1 MSYIIIITYYS
12 GTQSAY
18 FKNDPQLLEDLIC
31 YHDNIEDV
39 QEVPFSGTIQKDNE
53 RVIRAL
59 IKKHGKVATRELLDR
74 ICQESK

>member
-1 MSYIIIITYYS
+1 MSHIIIITYYS
-12 GTQSAY
+12 GTKNAY
-18 FKNDPQLLEDLIC
+18 FKNDPQVLEDLIWQ
-31 YHDNIEDV
+31 YENIEDV

-59 IKKHGKVATRELLDR
+59 IKKHGKVATRELVDR